1 MTEAQLPL
9 LGLIVAVLGLAGTA
23 WWRMQSH
30 INSVRKE
37 FEGRIQ
43 TISAQSSMTVMQLSE
58 YRTYVAEHYISKQ
71 GFRETM
77 ETVSATLQTINTN
90 LTHLNERID
99 RVIENQHA
107 IPRKNER
114 SSS

>member
-1 MTEAQLPL
+1 METQLPL
-9 LGLIVAVLGLAGTA
+9 LGLIMGVLGLAGTV
-23 WWRMQSH
+23 WWRLQTH
-30 INSVRKE
+30 ISGVRIE
-37 FEGRIQ
+37 LEVRIHAA
-43 TISAQSSMTVMQLSE
+43 SAQASMASMQLAD

-77 ETVSATLQTINTN
+77 DTLSATLHTINTN

-99 RVIENQHA
+99 RVIDNQHTA
-107 IPRKNER
+107 PRQKER

>member
-1 MTEAQLPL
+1 MTEEQLPL
-9 LGLIVAVLGLAGTA
+9 LGLIVGVLGLAGTA
-23 WWRMQSH
+23 WWRVQTH
-30 INSVRKE
+30 INMVRKE
-37 FEGRIQ
+37 LEARVQ
-43 TISAQSSMTVMQLSE
+43 TISAQASLTGMQLSE

-77 ETVSATLQTINTN
+77 EAVSATLQTINTN

-107 IPRKNER
+107 TPRRNER